1 MLKRFFTALLLLFF
15 ISCGNNSSDSKK
27 EKTDE
32 KISVS
37 DSLKNDGKSQFSW
50 DQISKLIESD
60 KANNIR
66 NFECTK
72 EDWEKAIK
80 NYNDTVIATLKTRK
94 YATPELIEAM
104 SIVPRPF
111 FAYNYEKNESRM
123 VQTND
128 FNVILDLGWG
138 STMSAPSIQGFMTAN
153 LSPKKDEVALEIGT
167 GSGIQAAILSRLVKK
182 VYSIEI
188 REKLAERVNHTLK
201 AVGYDNIE
209 TKTGDGYYGWEEKGP
224 FDIIIVTCQANH
236 IPPEL
241 IKQLKP
247 TGRMVIPVGPAWSRN
262 QQMLKVWKDPAT
274 GKVVSQR
281 LLASTLFIPM
291 LGANEGKKDNK

>member
-1 MLKRFFTALLLLFF
+1 M
-15 ISCGNNSSDSKK
+15 
-27 EKTDE
+27 
-32 KISVS
+32 
-37 DSLKNDGKSQFSW
+37 
-50 DQISKLIESD
+50 
-60 KANNIR
+60 
-66 NFECTK
+66 
-72 EDWEKAIK
+72 
-80 NYNDTVIATLKTRK
+80 
-94 YATPELIEAM
+94 
-104 SIVPRPF
+104 
-111 FAYNYEKNESRM
+111 
-123 VQTND
+123 
-128 FNVILDLGWG
+128 
-138 STMSAPSIQGFMTAN
+138 
-153 LSPKKDEVALEIGT
+153 
-167 GSGIQAAILSRLVKK
+167 
-182 VYSIEI
+182 
-188 REKLAERVNHTLK
+188 AERVNHTLK

-291 LGANEGKKDNK
+291 LGANEGKKDKK